1 MRIIFATGNQSKMI
15 EIRGIMAHLG
25 MEILSMK
32 DAGIKVDIDENG
44 SSFEENAKI
53 KTRALGVMPDT
64 IVMSDDSGLSVD
76 ALNGEPGIYSGRYLG
91 PDATPEQMNQSIIDR
106 LRGVTTEKR
115 GAAFICAISIL
126 FPDGTEAV
134 TFGEM
139 RGRIAEKPAEG
150 GGFGYD
156 PILYLPEYGKTVAEL
171 PEEEKNR
178 ISHRGKALENAEK
191 CIREWTEKHPVS

>member
-32 DAGIKVDIDENG
+32 DAGIKVDIEENG

-64 IVMSDDSGLSVD
+64 IVMADDSGLSVD
-76 ALNGEPGIYSGRYLG
+76 ALNGEPGIYSARYLG

-139 RGRIAEKPAEG
+139 RGRIAEKPAG
-150 GGFGYD
+150 CGGFGYD

-178 ISHRGKALENAEK
+178 ISHRGKALKNAEK
-191 CIREWTEKHPVS
+191 CIREWMEKHPVS

>member
-32 DAGIKVDIDENG
+32 DAGIKVDIEENG

-64 IVMSDDSGLSVD
+64 IVMADDSGLSVD
-76 ALNGEPGIYSGRYLG
+76 ALNGEPGIYSARYLG
-91 PDATPEQMNQSIIDR
+91 PDATPKQMNQSIIDR

-139 RGRIAEKPAEG
+139 RGRIAEKPAG
-150 GGFGYD
+150 CGGFGYD

>member
-44 SSFEENAKI
+44 SSFEENARI

-64 IVMSDDSGLSVD
+64 IVMADDSGLSVD
-76 ALNGEPGIYSGRYLG
+76 ALNGEPGIYSARYLG

-139 RGRIAEKPAEG
+139 RGRIAEKPAGG

>member
-32 DAGIKVDIDENG
+32 DAGIKVDIEENG

-64 IVMSDDSGLSVD
+64 IVMADDSGLSVD
-76 ALNGEPGIYSGRYLG
+76 ALNGAPGIYSARYLG

-139 RGRIAEKPAEG
+139 RGRIAEKPAG
-150 GGFGYD
+150 CGGFGYD

-178 ISHRGKALENAEK
+178 ISHRGKALKNAEK